1 MDALGW
7 VQMSLQR
14 SSGVCIRANV
24 QCFHTRKFI
33 PLTHVVLMA
42 FDVFPDERKR
52 KTPSDFDDF
61 VHCVAFGSQASTGKD
76 RGRSEFSGDALYRAL
91 VVSGD
96 ADSRVRGRTVM
107 ERNVK

>member
-7 VQMSLQR
+7 LQMSLQR

-24 QCFHTRKFI
+24 QCFHARKFA

-42 FDVFPDERKR
+42 FDMFPDERKR
-52 KTPSDFDDF
+52 KAPSDFDNF
-61 VHCVAFGSQASTGKD
+61 VHYVVFGSQASTGKD
-76 RGRSEFSGDALYRAL
+76 RGRSEFSGDALHEAL

-96 ADSRVRGRTVM
+96 ADPRVR
-107 ERNVK
+107 